1 MMYAHMAR
9 SPRSDSISTWCLPF
23 FLNVASNSAA
33 SVMLLFKRKTK
44 YNVISE
50 IPATFA
56 LFAKY
61 QQLSENNLQPGQ
73 STVAQGADGGF
84 WTVFYYLKPF
94 LERPNTRFSAPA
106 AH

>member
-1 MMYAHMAR
+1 
-9 SPRSDSISTWCLPF
+9 
-23 FLNVASNSAA
+23 
-33 SVMLLFKRKTK
+33 MLLFKRKTK
-44 YNVISE
+44 YDVISE

-84 WTVFYYLKPF
+84 WTVFF
-94 LERPNTRFSAPA
+94 TI
-106 AH
+106 